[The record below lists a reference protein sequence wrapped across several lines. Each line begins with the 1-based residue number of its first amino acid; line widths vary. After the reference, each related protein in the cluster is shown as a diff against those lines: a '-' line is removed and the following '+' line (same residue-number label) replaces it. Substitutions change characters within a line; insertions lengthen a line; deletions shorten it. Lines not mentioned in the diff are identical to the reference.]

1 MDTGGGIADWTK
13 EPEPMVSSPSSSWAD
28 FTKFG
33 QNIATNNTGPQDMEL
48 EPALEPSDIVVTCT
62 TGEEANRPP
71 TSDEMVESPERHDS
85 SKYMRLSPNR
95 SKNGKQQEPF
105 SPPDPGSMLLSP
117 SHNSESSSEDEG
129 HTSSDSDEE
138 RSGTYA
144 LDLSTSSDGDPLLVN
159 SPAQPTPPEPVQQE
173 EEARSAHIGDAG
185 SPSRDYIT
193 INATPTS
200 HDTSHDTAS
209 NGVHETATAVT
220 TITQNQSNK
229 SEVEEHSGAN
239 RNSDS
244 VGLNDVNPSE
254 SHQTPSSGG
263 GETVNE
269 NSRQMLDGE
278 VGEKDL
284 HDNFSFLASQGLLSE
299 GGNRKKVEVSDE
311 LTDERLIEEK
321 RAEAREACM
330 RWEQTVQGPNDQTE
344 T

>member
-1 MDTGGGIADWTK
+1 MYSHQRKILL
-13 EPEPMVSSPSSSWAD
+13 
-28 FTKFG
+28 
-33 QNIATNNTGPQDMEL
+33 ATYHYSE
-48 EPALEPSDIVVTCT
+48 V
-62 TGEEANRPP
+62 
-71 TSDEMVESPERHDS
+71 
-85 SKYMRLSPNR
+85 
-95 SKNGKQQEPF
+95 F
-105 SPPDPGSMLLSP
+105 LLFY
-117 SHNSESSSEDEG
+117 HNSKTFLCSIVCF
-129 HTSSDSDEE
+129 
-138 RSGTYA
+138 R
-144 LDLSTSSDGDPLLVN
+144 DLGIQKPSFSLT
-159 SPAQPTPPEPVQQE
+159 Q
-173 EEARSAHIGDAG
+173 EARSAHIGDAG

-284 HDNFSFLASQGLLSE
+284 HDNF
-299 GGNRKKVEVSDE
+299 R
-311 LTDERLIEEK
+311 
-321 RAEAREACM
+321 
-330 RWEQTVQGPNDQTE
+330 
-344 T
+344 